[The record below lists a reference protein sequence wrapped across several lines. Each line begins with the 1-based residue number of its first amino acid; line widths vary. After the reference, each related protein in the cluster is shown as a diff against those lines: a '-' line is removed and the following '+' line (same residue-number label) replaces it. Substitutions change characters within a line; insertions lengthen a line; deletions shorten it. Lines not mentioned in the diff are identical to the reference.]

1 MRAGPGGGIHE
12 FEQAAVRR
20 RDLDSKAAATPGK
33 RIIVRGMDRQIQIET
48 SLELWAA
55 RIGDPGPR
63 VYARLFARRPEYER
77 LFALDRTGA
86 ARGNMLATALDAILD
101 LAGANAWGMNFIL
114 AERVNHQGVN
124 VPPAEFSS
132 FLHACLEVL
141 REDLGADW
149 TPDFEGA
156 WGSVLA
162 QIEAAC
168 AEDVG

>member
-1 MRAGPGGGIHE
+1 
-12 FEQAAVRR
+12 
-20 RDLDSKAAATPGK
+20 
-33 RIIVRGMDRQIQIET
+33 MDRQIQIET
-48 SLELWAA
+48 SLALWAA
-55 RIGDPGPR
+55 RVGDPAPR

-101 LAGANAWGMNFIL
+101 LAGPNAWGMNFIL

-124 VPPAEFSS
+124 VPPAEFLS

-156 WGSVLA
+156 WSSVLA